1 MAVLTKTEP
10 RRSTVTKTVPRR
22 SAVAASRLRV
32 VLMCDVV
39 DGAQQRFL
47 DAYEQLRHQVA
58 AVPGHVSD
66 QLCQSIE
73 DPLQWLITS
82 EWDNAQSFLS
92 WVDSEAHRDMVKPL
106 HGCVRDTRSLRYT
119 IMRETTDTGTWD
131 NPAPVADGTVRH
143 ALTFTVK
150 PGSEQAVAEIL
161 AGYTSPAAQVDGR
174 TRLLRTSLFM
184 HGNRVVRAVE
194 VAGDLRAALRHV
206 AMQPEVR
213 EVEEAIN
220 PYLTEH
226 RDLGDPESARTFFQR
241 AALPAVHHVAAAEQ
255 PAEVTRHGL
264 LYPVRSGCGSAVAE
278 LLARQDRLA
287 IEDKTQPLASSTIF
301 LREDTVVRVIDLS
314 APPES
319 VPALALGVAGPRA
332 AAVFSRLVE
341 LGDDDLRDDAAIDRF
356 REECA
361 MALVTDRR
369 AKGA

>member
-1 MAVLTKTEP
+1 MTVLTK
-10 RRSTVTKTVPRR
+10 SVPRR
-22 SAVAASRLRV
+22 RAVAASRLRV

-58 AVPGHVSD
+58 AVPGHVTD

-82 EWDNAQSFLS
+82 EWENAHSFLS
-92 WVDSEAHRDMVKPL
+92 WVDSPAHREMVKPL
-106 HGCVRDTRSLRYT
+106 HGCVRDTRSLRFT
-119 IMRETTDTGTWD
+119 IMRETTGSETFDG
-131 NPAPVADGTVRH
+131 PAPVADGIARH

-150 PGSEQAVAEIL
+150 PGSEKKVAEIL

-174 TRLLRTSLFM
+174 TQLRRTTLFM

-194 VAGDLRAALRHV
+194 VSGDLGAALRHV

-213 EVEEAIN
+213 AVEEAIN
-220 PYLTEH
+220 PYLTED
-226 RDLGDPESARTFFQR
+226 RDLGDPESARSFFMR
-241 AALPAVHHVAAAEQ
+241 AALPAVHHVAAATSR
-255 PAEVTRHGL
+255 EVSRHGL
-264 LYPVRSGCGSAVAE
+264 IYPVQPGCGAAVAE

-287 IEDKTQPLASSTIF
+287 VDDKTQPLESSTVF
-301 LREDTVVRVIDLS
+301 QREDTVVRVIDLA

-332 AAVFSRLVE
+332 AAVLSRLVD
-341 LGDDDLRDDAAIDRF
+341 LGGRELRDDAAIDRF
-356 REECA
+356 RGECE
-361 MALVTDRR
+361 MALVTDRH

>member
-1 MAVLTKTEP
+1 MAVLTE
-10 RRSTVTKTVPRR
+10 TVPRR
-22 SAVAASRLRV
+22 RAITASRLRV

-58 AVPGHVSD
+58 AVPGHVTD

-82 EWDNAQSFLS
+82 EWESAQSFLS
-92 WVDSEAHRDMVKPL
+92 WVDSAAHRAMVKPL

-119 IMRETTDTGTWD
+119 IMRETTGSQTYDG
-131 NPAPVADGTVRH
+131 PAPVVDGTVRH

-184 HGNRVVRAVE
+184 HGNRVVRSVE
-194 VAGDLRAALRHV
+194 VAGDLGAALRHV

-213 EVEEAIN
+213 AVEEAVN

-226 RDLGDPESARTFFQR
+226 RDLGDPESARSFFIR
-241 AALPAVHHVAAAEQ
+241 AAIPAVHHVAAAD
-255 PAEVTRHGL
+255 PPSEVSRHAL
-264 LYPVRSGCGSAVAE
+264 YYPVRRGCGAAVAE

-287 IEDKTQPLASSTIF
+287 IEEKTQPLASSTVF
-301 LREDTVVRVIDLS
+301 RREDTVVRVVDLS

-332 AAVFSRLVE
+332 AAVLGRLVE
-341 LGDDDLRDDAAIDRF
+341 LGGQDLRDTAAIDRF
-356 REECA
+356 RGECE
-361 MALVTDRR
+361 MNLVTDRH